1 MFDFFIKYP
10 ISVNEIKEFLALTLE
25 CSLNKILII
34 TSEELNNSTFS
45 DEDLKEFCCLC
56 IYSKVNGDASWLLN
70 LYRISATEDEI
81 ENKIITTSQLRHIA
95 CYIPNDNFNGYL
107 LVGEDDNPIQVY
119 EDEDIKE
126 ENMYIFRKFI

>member
-25 CSLNKILII
+25 CSF
-34 TSEELNNSTFS
+34 SE
-45 DEDLKEFCCLC
+45 EDLKEFCCLC